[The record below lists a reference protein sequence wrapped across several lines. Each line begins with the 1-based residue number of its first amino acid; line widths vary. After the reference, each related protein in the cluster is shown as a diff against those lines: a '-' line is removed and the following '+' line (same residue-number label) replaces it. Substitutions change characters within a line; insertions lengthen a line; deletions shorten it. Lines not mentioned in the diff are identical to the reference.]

1 MRIGDLDWKNGLLHV
16 HGKGRQS
23 VRLPLPQDAG
33 DAVPAGLHYARP
45 VVPHKRV
52 LLGIAAPFKPF
63 ASSSGISGILSHL
76 LTRAEIHGVP
86 SGSHMFRH
94 SLATSLLRNG
104 TGLQAIGTI
113 LRHQSPGT
121 TAIHAKVDVPML
133 QRIAQPCPG
142 EAAC

>member
-45 VVPHKRV
+45 VVPQKRV

-63 ASSSGISGILSHL
+63 ASSSGISGILSRL
-76 LTRAEIHGVP
+76 LTRADIHGVP

-94 SLATSLLRNG
+94 SLDIPAS
-104 TGLQAIGTI
+104 Q
-113 LRHQSPGT
+113 RHGPSS
-121 TAIHAKVDVPML
+121 HRHD
-133 QRIAQPCPG
+133 IAAPIAGYDRHPC
-142 EAAC
+142 